1 MFQSL
6 QNFHLDRPSFWLGFV
21 AGALLWWILAAARPL
36 VARLRKALR
45 ARAQAA
51 REQLLASVEI
61 RHSNDTMRLAQGL
74 HIAAPLF
81 SLDEVLVEPRVL
93 APLPPA
99 QSDGAP
105 LLADIGEL
113 VLPYLPDWPELA
125 AVYGTPTLSL
135 VQALEGG
142 CHLALIGQPGSGKT
156 VALAA
161 LASQIVRKQGVS
173 GELARRIPFLVHTAD
188 LILPS
193 SDPLDLLK
201 PVLQAVTLHA
211 SPLTL
216 TRLPGYVKTAFE
228 ESRALLLLDGLD
240 ELPQTAM
247 QEIVAYLGQLI
258 GQYPG
263 ILAVVAASPTYFD
276 GLTALGFMPLP
287 LAVWNEQERSSFIKR
302 WGEQWTSLIETPTMD
317 VNSRADPLLLN
328 NWLLSEQAFLTPL
341 ELTLKVWAAYAGDL
355 LGPGA
360 TDAIETHLRRMT
372 AKIPGGRLSLE
383 HLAAQMVINQQ
394 TVVAR
399 KDAEA
404 WLAAPKKPELANS
417 AIPAESGQEE
427 PVSKPT
433 PQLAVGSLSA
443 LADTNLLVTHIDSR
457 LCMTHPVFTSYL
469 AASAVDGKES
479 IEKLLA
485 QSEWTG
491 KTMTLQSLV
500 SQHYGGQS
508 PADTSWVTNQVL
520 DVNMDPLLDGLFI
533 AARCLRAAPQEV
545 SWGPAVLRAL
555 ATCFQNQT
563 YALGLRARALAALVY
578 LNNPGVNVLFRQ
590 SLTSASASQ
599 RWLAA
604 LGCGVVRDTKVV
616 GELIGLLGDVSLTV
630 RQAACLALVAIGD
643 KASLEAVATTLL
655 QGDEDLRK
663 VAAEA
668 LANHI
673 EEGQPTLEEGS
684 GMEDLM
690 VRRAATF
697 GLGRVHQPWAIEILH
712 KMQIEDSQWVVKN
725 AASQVLDEL
734 DQPNPRIPRRLP
746 QITEAPW
753 LIAFAASKG
762 IGVAPGKPA
771 LDLVLQS
778 LNEGSVDQVL
788 AALEYIGRSAESGAI
803 PAVYKVYFSGEDE
816 IRQAALNTL
825 WLLARAGIPLPQ
837 PIQFGYRS

>member
-21 AGALLWWILAAARPL
+21 AGALLWWILASARPL
-36 VARLRKALR
+36 VARLRKALQ

-51 REQLLASVEI
+51 REQLLASVEV
-61 RHSNDTMRLAQGL
+61 RHGNDTLRLAQGL

-81 SLDEVLVEPRVL
+81 ALDEVLVEPHVL

-105 LLADIGEL
+105 IMADISEL

-125 AVYGTPTLSL
+125 AVYGTPPLSL

-161 LASQIVRKQGVS
+161 LASQIVRKQGVT
-173 GELARRIPFLVHTAD
+173 GELSRRIPFLVHTAD
-188 LILPS
+188 LVLPS
-193 SDPLDLLK
+193 PDPLDLLK
-201 PVLQAVTLHA
+201 PLLQAVSLHA

-216 TRLPGYVKTAFE
+216 TRLPGFVKTTFE
-228 ESRALLLLDGLD
+228 ENRALLLLDGLD
-240 ELPQTAM
+240 ELPQIAM

-263 ILAVVAASPTYFD
+263 MLAVVAASPTYFD

-287 LAVWNEQERSSFIKR
+287 LAVWNEQERSSFINK
-302 WGEQWTSLIETPTMD
+302 WGERWTSLIETPA
-317 VNSRADPLLLN
+317 VEEESRADPLLLN
-328 NWLLSEQAFLTPL
+328 SWLLSEQALLTPL
-341 ELTLKVWAAYAGDL
+341 ELTLKVWAAHAGDL

-394 TVVAR
+394 TVVTR
-399 KDAEA
+399 KEAEA
-404 WLAAPKKPELANS
+404 WLGAPEKPEPAIS
-417 AIPAESGQEE
+417 SIPAESGQDE
-427 PVSKPT
+427 PVSEPT
-433 PQLAVGSLSA
+433 PKPVLGSLSA
-443 LADTNLLVTHIDSR
+443 LAESNLLVTHIDSR

-469 AASAVDGKES
+469 AASAFDGKES
-479 IEKLLA
+479 IEVLLA
-485 QSEWTG
+485 QPEWTG
-491 KTMTLQSLV
+491 KAMTLQSLV
-500 SQHYGGQS
+500 SQRYGGQP
-508 PADTSWVTNQVL
+508 PADTGWIYNLAIGVDL
-520 DVNMDPLLDGLFI
+520 DPLLDGLFI
-533 AARCLRAAPQEV
+533 AARCLRATAQDAP
-545 SWGPAVLRAL
+545 WGPAILRAL
-555 ATCFQNQT
+555 ASCFQNQN
-563 YALGLRARALAALVY
+563 YALGLRARAMAALAN

-590 SLTSASASQ
+590 GLTSPSASQ

-616 GELIGLLGDVSLTV
+616 GELISLLGDVSLTV

-643 KASLEAVATTLL
+643 KAALEAVATSLL

-663 VAAEA
+663 AGAEA

-690 VRRAATF
+690 VRRAAIF
-697 GLGRVHQPWAIEILH
+697 GLGRVHQPWAIEKLRR
-712 KMQIEDSQWVVKN
+712 MQIDDSQWVVKN

-734 DQPNPRIPRRLP
+734 EQPNPRIPRRLP

-753 LIAFAASKG
+753 LIAFAAGKG

-771 LDLVLQS
+771 LDLVLQT
-778 LNEGSVDQVL
+778 LNEGTLDQVL